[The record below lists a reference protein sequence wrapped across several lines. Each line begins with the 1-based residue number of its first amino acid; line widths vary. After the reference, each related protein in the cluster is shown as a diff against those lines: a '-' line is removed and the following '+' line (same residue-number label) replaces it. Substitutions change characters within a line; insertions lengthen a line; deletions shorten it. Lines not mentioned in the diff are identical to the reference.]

1 MLKQKCWLKKFPDK
15 TLVLL
20 GERLKTQDYL
30 LLIKRLDQYS
40 VTLNFRNNSREFFEI
55 MKILGVFLETFYI
68 FFNF

>member
-1 MLKQKCWLKKFPDK
+1 M
-15 TLVLL
+15 L

-55 MKILGVFLETFYI
+55 MKILGV
-68 FFNF
+68 N